1 VKIVVQHAV
10 GDPAWH
16 PSVLAPPFV
25 AEFARLAERHGYAGI
40 AFTDHPAPT
49 VRWTAAGGE
58 GSSDP
63 LVSLA
68 YCAAVTS
75 SIELMTFVLA
85 LPYHNPF
92 RLAHQAATLDAL
104 SGGRLTLGLGT
115 GYLRGEMR
123 AMGANPDSRLES
135 FDAVLETMLTAW
147 TAESVSGSF
156 PAPESRLG
164 SGPVS
169 ASAAVRSSESVSG
182 SPAGPFSGWSA
193 REVHVQPR
201 PVRQPHPPLWFHGNS
216 AFGRARAARYGG
228 GWLGILTT
236 PQLATTIRTAHLPD
250 LEAARLAI
258 EDLHRR
264 CEAAGRDPASVSLGL
279 SGLWPMLDIRR
290 GWDAEAIAK
299 AARTAA
305 SLGVGTLFTTICGDD
320 PTAANET
327 LAAFGEQV
335 VGAVHDID
343 TDIDIRRQEQRL

>member
-1 VKIVVQHAV
+1 MRIVVQHAV
-10 GDPAWH
+10 GDRAWH

-49 VRWTAAGGE
+49 VRWTASGGE
-58 GSSDP
+58 GSADP

-123 AMGANPDSRLES
+123 AMGADPDSRLES
-135 FDAVLETMLTAW
+135 FDSVLETMLTAW
-147 TAESVSGSF
+147 AAESVSGSF
-156 PAPESRLG
+156 PALAPPPAPG
-164 SGPVS
+164 AAAAADAAP
-169 ASAAVRSSESVSG
+169 ASAT
-182 SPAGPFSGWSA
+182 FSGWSA

-201 PVRQPHPPLWFHGNS
+201 PVQQPHPPLWFHGNS

-228 GWLGILTT
+228 GWLGVLTT
-236 PQLATTIRTAHLPD
+236 PQLAATMRTAHLPD
-250 LEAARLAI
+250 LAAAAAVVA
-258 EDLHRR
+258 DLRRR
-264 CEAAGRDPASVSLGL
+264 CEEAGRDPGSVEVGLG
-279 SGLWPMLDIRR
+279 GLWPMLDIRR
-290 GWDAEAIAK
+290 GWDADAIA
-299 AARTAA
+299 AAAQAA
-305 SLGVGTLFTTICGDD
+305 AAIGVGTLFTTVCGDD
-320 PTAANET
+320 PNAASET

-335 VGAVHDID
+335 VGAVR
-343 TDIDIRRQEQRL
+343 DIDIRGQEQRI

>member
-1 VKIVVQHAV
+1 MRIVVQHAI

-58 GSSDP
+58 GSADP

-75 SIELMTFVLA
+75 SIELVTFVLA

-123 AMGANPDSRLES
+123 AMGADPDARLAS

-147 TAESVSGSF
+147 SADSVSGSF
-156 PAPESRLG
+156 PAPG
-164 SGPVS
+164 SGTTSGRS
-169 ASAAVRSSESVSG
+169 ASGWSA
-182 SPAGPFSGWSA
+182 SGWSA

-201 PVRQPHPPLWFHGNS
+201 PIQRPHPPLWFHGNS
-216 AFGRARAARYGG
+216 VFGRERAARYGD
-228 GWLGILTT
+228 GWLAILTT
-236 PQLATTIRTAHLPD
+236 PQLAATIRTAHLPD
-250 LEAARLAI
+250 LQAARRAI
-258 EDLHRR
+258 EDLRR
-264 CEAAGRDPASVSLGL
+264 RAGQAGRDPGQIAIGL
-279 SGLWPMLDIRR
+279 AGLWPMLDIRR
-290 GWDAEAIAK
+290 GWDVDAVVDAVRA
-299 AARTAA
+299 AA
-305 SLGVGTLFTTICGDD
+305 SIGVGTVFTTICGDD
-320 PTAANET
+320 PIAASDT
-327 LAAFGEQV
+327 LIAFGEQV
-335 VGAVHDID
+335 VGAVHGVRTVRDID
-343 TDIDIRRQEQRL
+343 IDIDIDIRGEEQRT

>member
-1 VKIVVQHAV
+1 VKVVVQHAV
-10 GDPAWH
+10 GDPGWQ

-49 VRWTAAGGE
+49 LRWTAAGGE
-58 GSSDP
+58 GSADP

-135 FDAVLETMLTAW
+135 FDSVLETMLRAW
-147 TAESVSGSF
+147 SGESVSGSF
-156 PAPESRLG
+156 PAPGAG
-164 SGPVS
+164 SLS
-169 ASAAVRSSESVSG
+169 APA
-182 SPAGPFSGWSA
+182 AGPFSGWSA

-201 PVRQPHPPLWFHGNS
+201 PIQQPHPPLWFHGNS
-216 AFGRARAARYGG
+216 AFGRERAARYGG

-258 EDLHRR
+258 EDLRRR
-264 CEAAGRDPASVSLGL
+264 CEASGRDPASVSLGL
-279 SGLWPMLDIRR
+279 SGLWPMLDIRQ
-290 GWDAEAIAK
+290 GWDAEAIVET
-299 AARTAA
+299 ARAAA
-305 SLGVGTLFTTICGDD
+305 SIGVGTLFTTICGDD
-320 PTAANET
+320 PTAASDT
-327 LAAFGEQV
+327 LVAFGEQV
-335 VGAVHDID
+335 VGAIH
-343 TDIDIRRQEQRL
+343 DIDIRHEEQRT

>member
-10 GDPAWH
+10 GDPGWQ

-25 AEFARLAERHGYAGI
+25 GEFARLAERHGYAGI

-58 GSSDP
+58 GSADP

-104 SGGRLTLGLGT
+104 SGGRLTLGVGT
-115 GYLRGEMR
+115 GYLKGEMR

-135 FDAVLETMLTAW
+135 FDSVLETMLRAW
-147 TAESVSGSF
+147 
-156 PAPESRLG
+156 
-164 SGPVS
+164 
-169 ASAAVRSSESVSG
+169 SSESVSG
-182 SPAGPFSGWSA
+182 SFAAANSGTGTGTNSGPFSGWSA

-201 PVRQPHPPLWFHGNS
+201 PLQRPHPPLWFHGNS
-216 AFGRARAARYGG
+216 AFGRERAARYGG

-250 LEAARLAI
+250 LKAARLAI

-264 CEAAGRDPASVSLGL
+264 CEVAGRDPASVSLGL
-279 SGLWPMLDIRR
+279 SGLWPMLDIRP
-290 GWDAEAIAK
+290 GWDADAIVE
-299 AARTAA
+299 AARAA
-305 SLGVGTLFTTICGDD
+305 SSIGVGTLFTTICGDD
-320 PTAANET
+320 PLVANET

-335 VGAVHDID
+335 VAAVADIS
-343 TDIDIRRQEQRL
+343 TTSTTGSS

>member
-1 VKIVVQHAV
+1 VKIVVQHVV
-10 GDPAWH
+10 GDPGWQ

-25 AEFARLAERHGYAGI
+25 GEFARLAERHGYAGI

-104 SGGRLTLGLGT
+104 SGGRLTLALGT

-123 AMGANPDSRLES
+123 AMGADPDARLAA

-147 TAESVSGSF
+147 TAESVSGS
-156 PAPESRLG
+156 
-164 SGPVS
+164 GP
-169 ASAAVRSSESVSG
+169 
-182 SPAGPFSGWSA
+182 GWSA

-201 PVRQPHPPLWFHGNS
+201 PVQQPHPPLWFHGNS
-216 AFGRARAARYGG
+216 AFGRERAARYGG

-250 LEAARLAI
+250 LKAARLAI

-279 SGLWPMLDIRR
+279 SGLWPMLDIRP
-290 GWDAEAIAK
+290 GWDADAIAE
-299 AARTAA
+299 AARAAA
-305 SLGVGTLFTTICGDD
+305 SIGVGTLFTTICGDD
-320 PTAANET
+320 PSAANET

-335 VGAVHDID
+335 VAAVADIS
-343 TDIDIRRQEQRL
+343 TILTTRSSS

>member
-1 VKIVVQHAV
+1 MRIVVQHAV

-49 VRWTAAGGE
+49 VRWSAAGGE
-58 GSSDP
+58 GSADP

-123 AMGANPDSRLES
+123 AMGADPAARLEA

-147 TAESVSGSF
+147 SADSVTGSY
-156 PAPESRLG
+156 PAPAPPPA
-164 SGPVS
+164 SGP
-169 ASAAVRSSESVSG
+169 ASAPDAA
-182 SPAGPFSGWSA
+182 PASATFSGWSA

-201 PVRQPHPPLWFHGNS
+201 PVQRPHPPLWFHGNS

-228 GWLGILTT
+228 GWLGMLST
-236 PQLATTIRTAHLPD
+236 PQLAATIRTAHLPD
-250 LEAARLAI
+250 LAAAAAAVADLRRRL
-258 EDLHRR
+258 
-264 CEAAGRDPASVSLGL
+264 EAAGRDPGSVALGL
-279 SGLWPMLDIRR
+279 GGLWPMLDIRR
-290 GWDAEAIAK
+290 GWDVDAFVEAAQS
-299 AARTAA
+299 AA
-305 SLGVGTLFTTICGDD
+305 SIGVGTLFTTICGDD
-320 PTAANET
+320 ANAASET

-335 VGAVHDID
+335 VGAVRDIG
-343 TDIDIRRQEQRL
+343 IRGQEQRI

>member
-1 VKIVVQHAV
+1 MRIVVQHAV

-25 AEFARLAERHGYAGI
+25 ADFARLAERHGYAGI

-115 GYLRGEMR
+115 GYLKGEMR
-123 AMGANPDSRLES
+123 AMGADPGTRLAS
-135 FDAVLETMLTAW
+135 FDAVLETVLSAW
-147 TAESVSGSF
+147 DSDSVSGSF
-156 PAPESRLG
+156 AAPE
-164 SGPVS
+164 P
-169 ASAAVRSSESVSG
+169 
-182 SPAGPFSGWSA
+182 GPFSGWSA

-201 PVRQPHPPLWFHGNS
+201 PVQRPHPPLWFHGNS

-228 GWLGILTT
+228 GWIGVLSSA
-236 PQLATTIRTAHLPD
+236 QLAATMRTAHLPD
-250 LEAARLAI
+250 LPAAGAAVA
-258 EDLHRR
+258 DLRRR
-264 CEAAGRDPASVSLGL
+264 CEAAGRDPGSVAIGLG
-279 SGLWPMLDIRR
+279 GLWPMLDIRR
-290 GWDAEAIAK
+290 GWDVGAIIE
-299 AARTAA
+299 AARSAA
-305 SLGVGTLFTTICGDD
+305 SIGVGTLFATICGDD
-320 PTAANET
+320 PSAANET

-335 VGAVHDID
+335 VGAVR
-343 TDIDIRRQEQRL
+343 DIDIRRQEQRI

>member
-1 VKIVVQHAV
+1 MRIVVQHGI

-25 AEFARLAERHGYAGI
+25 ADFARLAEKHRYAGI

-49 VRWTAAGGE
+49 LRWTAAGGE
-58 GSSDP
+58 GSSDA

-75 SIELMTFVLA
+75 SIELLTFVLA

-92 RLAHQAATLDAL
+92 RLAQQVATLDAL

-123 AMGANPDSRLES
+123 ALGANPDSRLES

-147 TAESVSGSF
+147 SADSVSGTF
-156 PAPESRLG
+156 AAPE
-164 SGPVS
+164 P
-169 ASAAVRSSESVSG
+169 
-182 SPAGPFSGWSA
+182 GPFSGWSA

-201 PVRQPHPPLWFHGNS
+201 PVQQPHPPLWFHGNS
-216 AFGRARAARYGG
+216 AFGRERAARYGG

-236 PQLATTIRTAHLPD
+236 PQLAKTIRTAHLPD
-250 LEAARLAI
+250 LAAAAAAVADLRHRL
-258 EDLHRR
+258 EK
-264 CEAAGRDPASVSLGL
+264 AGRDPGSVAVSL

-290 GWDAEAIAK
+290 GWDADAYLEAMSS
-299 AARTAA
+299 AAAVGA
-305 SLGVGTLFTTICGDD
+305 GTLFTTICGDD
-320 PTAANET
+320 PTVANET

-335 VGAVHDID
+335 IAAAQDI
-343 TDIDIRRQEQRL
+343 

>member
-1 VKIVVQHAV
+1 VRIVVQHAV

-16 PSVLAPPFV
+16 PSVLAPPSV
-25 AEFARLAERHGYAGI
+25 AEFARLAERQGYAGI

-49 VRWTAAGGE
+49 LRWTAAGGE
-58 GSSDP
+58 GSADP

-123 AMGANPDSRLES
+123 AMGADPGTRLAS

-147 TAESVSGSF
+147 SADSVSGSF
-156 PAPESRLG
+156 PAPEAQLAADAA
-164 SGPVS
+164 P
-169 ASAAVRSSESVSG
+169 ASLT
-182 SPAGPFSGWSA
+182 FSGWSA

-201 PVRQPHPPLWFHGNS
+201 PVQQPHPPLWFHGNS

-228 GWLGILTT
+228 GWLGMLST
-236 PQLATTIRTAHLPD
+236 PQLAATIRTAHLPD
-250 LEAARLAI
+250 LPAAAAAVA
-258 EDLHRR
+258 DLRRR
-264 CEAAGRDPASVSLGL
+264 CEAAGRDPGSVAVGLG
-279 SGLWPMLDIRR
+279 GLWPMLDIRR
-290 GWDAEAIAK
+290 GWDADAIVEAAQ
-299 AARTAA
+299 AAAGI
-305 SLGVGTLFTTICGDD
+305 GVGTLFTTICGDD
-320 PTAANET
+320 ASAASET
-327 LAAFGEQV
+327 LEAFGEQV
-335 VGAVHDID
+335 VGAVRDID
-343 TDIDIRRQEQRL
+343 MQGKEQRT

>member
-10 GDPAWH
+10 GDPAWQ

-123 AMGANPDSRLES
+123 AMGADPDARLAA

-147 TAESVSGSF
+147 TAEPVSRSF
-156 PAPESRLG
+156 PATESGLG

-169 ASAAVRSSESVSG
+169 ASAAVTPSESVSG
-182 SPAGPFSGWSA
+182 SRAGPFSAWSA

-201 PVRQPHPPLWFHGNS
+201 PVQRPHPPLWFHGNS

-228 GWLGILTT
+228 GWLGVLTT
-236 PQLATTIRTAHLPD
+236 PQLATTMRTAHLPD
-250 LEAARLAI
+250 LAAAAVAVADLRRRLEAV
-258 EDLHRR
+258 
-264 CEAAGRDPASVSLGL
+264 GRDPGSVATGLG
-279 SGLWPMLDIRR
+279 GLWPMLDIRQ
-290 GWDAEAIAK
+290 GWDAAAIIET
-299 AARTAA
+299 ARAAA
-305 SLGVGTLFTTICGDD
+305 SIGVGTLFTTICGDD
-320 PTAANET
+320 PSAANDT
-327 LAAFGEQV
+327 LVAFGEQV

-343 TDIDIRRQEQRL
+343 IRHEEQRT